1 MRKVKKIVASY
12 FAKFLFKESCELND
26 QDCERELEK
35 KIREGLEHKGVKLK
49 SISIIR
55 EGTNYVDKY
64 RFSIYKIYIDIVFET
79 NYEEEEKDEFDLFL
93 DVTLVTKEVFYEIA
107 EDVLLF
113 HVVGKKEEVL

>member
-1 MRKVKKIVASY
+1 MRKVEKIVASY

-26 QDCERELEK
+26 WECERELEK

-55 EGTNYVDKY
+55 EDTNYVDKY
-64 RFSIYKIYIDIVFET
+64 RFSIYKVYIDIVFET

-113 HVVGKKEEVL
+113 HVVGKE